1 MLQIENLDFGYN
13 RRKKILSNINV
24 TLRPGFTFLLG
35 ENGSG
40 KTTFLK
46 LVAGILPS
54 KKSITFNGIQSESMS
69 FKNEL
74 AYLPQAF
81 EVYPSL
87 KVNEILSFVAG
98 LRGLDR
104 HSTKEAVEQA
114 VASTNIENV
123 LNSKFKSCSGGIQRR
138 VGVACVLIGTP
149 NLILLD
155 EPTVGID
162 PKERIQLYHILKNC
176 FSDRTVIVSTH
187 ILDEIDKLADH
198 VLMLH
203 NGQRSYHGSYEDFC
217 GILDGK
223 VYTTDC
229 PYSDIIGHHDII
241 ILSKSNRGGAPEAYR
256 VYSPT
261 VLPSPQFNPVQPTN
275 EDIWIYHQNGGG
287 DK

>member
-1 MLQIENLDFGYN
+1 MLQIENLNFAYN

-87 KVNEILSFVAG
+87 KVNEILCFVAG

-104 HSTKEAVEQA
+104 HSVKEAVERA
-114 VASTNIENV
+114 AESTNIENI
-123 LNSKFKSCSGGIQRR
+123 LDKKFKSCSGGIQRR
-138 VGVACVLIGTP
+138 VGLACILIGTP
-149 NLILLD
+149 NLVLLD

-162 PKERIQLYHILKNC
+162 PKERIQLYHILKDC
-176 FSDRTVIVSTH
+176 FSDKTVIVSTH
-187 ILDEIDKLADH
+187 ILDDIDVLADDI
-198 VLMLH
+198 LMLH
-203 NGQRSYHGSYEDFC
+203 DGQISYHGSYEEFC
-217 GILDGK
+217 RILDGN

-229 PYSDIIGHHDII
+229 PYSEIMEYHDIT
-241 ILSKSNRGGAPEAYR
+241 ILSKSNRGGAPEVYR
-256 VYSPT
+256 VYSPIA
-261 VLPSPQFNPVQPTN
+261 LPSPQFTPVQASN
-275 EDIWIYHQNGGG
+275 EDIWIYHQSGGG

>member
-1 MLQIENLDFGYN
+1 MLQIENLNFSYS

-54 KKSITFNGIQSESMS
+54 KKSIVFNGIQSESMS

-87 KVNEILSFVAG
+87 KVNEILRFVAG

-104 HSTKEAVEQA
+104 HSVKETVEQA
-114 VASTNIENV
+114 AESTNIENV
-123 LNSKFKSCSGGIQRR
+123 LDKKFKSCSGGIQRR
-138 VGVACVLIGTP
+138 VGLACVLIGTP

-162 PKERIQLYHILKNC
+162 PKERIQLYHILKDC
-176 FSDRTVIVSTH
+176 FADKTVIVSTH
-187 ILDEIDKLADH
+187 ILDDIDVLADD

-203 NGQRSYHGSYEDFC
+203 DGHISYHGSYEDFC

-229 PYSDIIGHHDII
+229 PYSEIIGYNDIT
-241 ILSKSNRGGAPEAYR
+241 ILSKSNRGDTPEVYR
-256 VYSPT
+256 VYSST
-261 VLPSPQFNPVQPTN
+261 ALPAPQFTPVQANN
-275 EDIWIYHQNGGG
+275 EDIWIYHQSLGG

>member
-1 MLQIENLDFGYN
+1 MLQIENLNFTYN
-13 RRKKILSNINV
+13 RGKKVLSNINV
-24 TLRPGFTFLLG
+24 TLHPGFTFLLG

-87 KVNEILSFVAG
+87 KVNEILNFVAG
-98 LRGLDR
+98 LRGLDK
-104 HSTKEAVEQA
+104 HLAKAAVEQA
-114 VASTNIENV
+114 AERTNIENV
-123 LNSKFKSCSGGIQRR
+123 LDKKFRSCSGGIQRR
-138 VGVACVLIGTP
+138 VGLACVLIGTP

-162 PKERIQLYHILKNC
+162 PKERIQLYHILKDC
-176 FSDRTVIVSTH
+176 FADKTVIVSTH
-187 ILDEIDKLADH
+187 ILDDIDVLADNG
-198 VLMLH
+198 LMLH
-203 NGQRSYHGSYEDFC
+203 DGQISYHGSYEEFC
-217 GILDGK
+217 RTLDGK
-223 VYTTDC
+223 VYTTDLS
-229 PYSDIIGHHDII
+229 YSEIVGYHDIV
-241 ILSKSNRGGAPEAYR
+241 ILSKSNRGGIPEVYR
-256 VYSPT
+256 VYSP
-261 VLPSPQFNPVQPTN
+261 VALPASQFTPVQANN
-275 EDIWIYHQNGGG
+275 EDIWIYHQSRSG